1 MYMTDSYASVLR
13 PTSSDKRLSKITYSS
28 ESTQSCWYAI
38 G

>member
-1 MYMTDSYASVLR
+1 VLR
-13 PTSSDKRLSKITYSS
+13 PTSDKRLSKVTYSS

>member
-13 PTSSDKRLSKITYSS
+13 PTSDKRLSKVTYSS